1 LSGLVTEA
9 DWERWRPEDIH
20 PYLDVAFDCFG
31 ADRLVAGSDWP
42 VCTVAGSY
50 SRTMAVVTDYLDR
63 RPAAERN
70 AVLGGN
76 AQRIWRLSG
85 VRAA

>member
-1 LSGLVTEA
+1 
-9 DWERWRPEDIH
+9 
-20 PYLDVAFDCFG
+20 
-31 ADRLVAGSDWP
+31 
-42 VCTVAGSY
+42 
-50 SRTMAVVTDYLDR
+50 MAVVTDYLDR